1 MKHCYYNGMVANTAR
16 QKIHFTARLQCQS
29 QRSVSVLCWVSHEQK
44 LIIISNFRD
53 LSEKL
58 TPEPRERQDFQLLH
72 ATRHVPFKQGLKMIT
87 HTLQ

>member
-1 MKHCYYNGMVANTAR
+1 MVANTAR

-58 TPEPRERQDFQLLH
+58 TPEPRERQDFSIAACYQ
-72 ATRHVPFKQGLKMIT
+72 TRAIQTGTKND
-87 HTLQ
+87 HTYTAMNL

>member
-1 MKHCYYNGMVANTAR
+1 MVANTAR

-58 TPEPRERQDFQLLH
+58 TPEPRKRQDFQLLH